1 MSLTN
6 GEVENLTNAFADFE
20 TFLAE
25 EKYED
30 ARALVDNLRDLGYKN
45 EAMTL
50 GRRLLSVKMS
60 IRPRKPLSRDFAEKI
75 DGKIYGATHA

>member
-6 GEVENLTNAFADFE
+6 GELENLENAFADFE
-20 TFLAE
+20 EFLAE

-60 IRPRKPLSRDFAEKI
+60 IRPRKPLSRDLAEKI

>member
-6 GEVENLTNAFADFE
+6 GELENLENAVADFE
-20 TFLAE
+20 EFLAE

-30 ARALVDNLRDLGYKN
+30 ARALVDNLRELGYKN

-50 GRRLLSVKMS
+50 GRRLLTVKMS
-60 IRPRKPLSRDFAEKI
+60 IRPRKPLSRDTLENI
-75 DGKIYGATHA
+75 DSRTWSSHR

>member
-6 GEVENLTNAFADFE
+6 GELENLTNAFADFE
-20 TFLAE
+20 DFLSE

-50 GRRLLSVKMS
+50 GRRLLSVKIS
-60 IRPRKPLSRDFAEKI
+60 IRPRKPLSLDVRENI
-75 DGKIYGATHA
+75 DSRIWSSHR

>member
-1 MSLTN
+1 MSLTT
-6 GEVENLTNAFADFE
+6 GELENLTNAFADFE
-20 TFLAE
+20 EFLAE

-30 ARALVDNLRDLGYKN
+30 ARALVDNLRELGYKN

-60 IRPRKPLSRDFAEKI
+60 IRPRKPLSLDVRENI
-75 DGKIYGATHA
+75 DSRIWSSHR

>member
-6 GEVENLTNAFADFE
+6 GELENLTNAFVGFE
-20 TFLAE
+20 EFLAE

-60 IRPRKPLSRDFAEKI
+60 IRPRKPLSRDVRENI
-75 DGKIYGATHA
+75 DSRIWSSHR